1 MKCHGCGHEFPNV
14 SARCPRCQRS
24 TSRRG
29 RTSTDSRLLEFPRRA
44 RIAPPPETRPMPAWR
59 AELNEKVKAI
69 RANRSA
75 SSALAQVAVEEMAAP
90 PEPESSVIVR
100 RDETRM
106 AYGMDSVGQNGGAR
120 VDSGQPSSSMATT
133 AKRSSNTIVEAAL
146 VRVKRASEAASRAAL
161 PKIEPARISVPIDRQ
176 ATARALEPAT
186 EIEPTVE
193 VTPAP
198 LPEPIQPVVTK
209 PLTSEPSVLEV
220 KSVEMTVAPAPAKS
234 TVTAP
239 AISPAATS
247 KVQPAV
253 AQTAVRTVVPTIKV
267 EPAVAQT
274 AARTVVP
281 TIKVEPAVAQTAA
294 RTVVPTIKVEPAV
307 AQRAARTVV
316 PTITPS
322 VAPAVAHTA
331 TPTVVTTI
339 APPPTSVAIPEETI
353 DVSSLPA
360 IDDLEPLDYL
370 EAEIRK
376 VDKVLAAEFKR
387 DESPTVV
394 MHLVI
399 GIVDLIAVAVSS
411 SPFLAFIRI
420 ADGSFSLYQTRLASG
435 CIVGMLAFFYLA
447 LTQGLC
453 GKTFGMMLTNTRI
466 VDVAEFKTPTTSQ
479 VLIRT
484 VGYFI
489 AAAPACIGL
498 MWAASNRKHRGWHD
512 FVSNTMVVRDF

>member
-29 RTSTDSRLLEFPRRA
+29 RTSSDSRLLEFPRRA

-75 SSALAQVAVEEMAAP
+75 SSAPAQVAVEEMAAP

-106 AYGMDSVGQNGGAR
+106 AYGMDSVVQNGGAR
-120 VDSGQPSSSMATT
+120 ADAGQTPASAVST

-161 PKIEPARISVPIDRQ
+161 PKIEPARLSVPIDRQ

-186 EIEPTVE
+186 EVE
-193 VTPAP
+193 TTLEATPAP
-198 LPEPIQPVVTK
+198 LPEPIKPVVTK
-209 PLTSEPSVLEV
+209 PLTSQRTVPEV
-220 KSVEMTVAPAPAKS
+220 KSVEMTVATAPAKT
-234 TVTAP
+234 TVTTP
-239 AISPAATS
+239 AISTLKVEPAIAQRAVRTVVPTITPS
-247 KVQPAV
+247 AAPAV
-253 AQTAVRTVVPTIKV
+253 AQTAVRTVVPTI
-267 EPAVAQT
+267 
-274 AARTVVP
+274 
-281 TIKVEPAVAQTAA
+281 
-294 RTVVPTIKVEPAV
+294 
-307 AQRAARTVV
+307 
-316 PTITPS
+316 TPS
-322 VAPAVAHTA
+322 VDPVVAHPA
-331 TPTVVTTI
+331 TPTAATAI
-339 APPPTSVAIPEETI
+339 APPTTSVAIPQETI
-353 DVSSLPA
+353 DVSSLPV

-394 MHLVI
+394 MHMVI

-420 ADGSFSLYQTRLASG
+420 ADGSFSLFQTRLASG

-447 LTQGLC
+447 LTQFLC

-466 VDVAEFKTPTTSQ
+466 VDVTEYKTPTSSQ
-479 VLIRT
+479 VLVRT

-489 AAAPACIGL
+489 SAAPACIGFL
-498 MWAASNRKHRGWHD
+498 WAGINRKHRGWHD

>member
-75 SSALAQVAVEEMAAP
+75 SSAPAQVAVEEMAAP

-106 AYGMDSVGQNGGAR
+106 AYGMDSVVQNGGAR
-120 VDSGQPSSSMATT
+120 VEAGQTPASAVTT

-161 PKIEPARISVPIDRQ
+161 PKIEPARLSVPIDRQ
-176 ATARALEPAT
+176 ATARALEP
-186 EIEPTVE
+186 EVE
-193 VTPAP
+193 TTLEATPAP
-198 LPEPIQPVVTK
+198 LPEPIKPVVTK
-209 PLTSEPSVLEV
+209 PLTSQQTVPEV
-220 KSVEMTVAPAPAKS
+220 KSVEMTVAPAPAKT
-234 TVTAP
+234 TVTTP
-239 AISPAATS
+239 AISSAATLRVEPAVV
-247 KVQPAV
+247 VQRAVRTAVPTMKPSAEPAV
-253 AQTAVRTVVPTIKV
+253 AQTAVRTLVPAIPPSV
-267 EPAVAQT
+267 EPA
-274 AARTVVP
+274 
-281 TIKVEPAVAQTAA
+281 I
-294 RTVVPTIKVEPAV
+294 
-307 AQRAARTVV
+307 
-316 PTITPS
+316 
-322 VAPAVAHTA
+322 AHTA
-331 TPTVVTTI
+331 TPTAATAI
-339 APPPTSVAIPEETI
+339 APPTTSVAIPQETI
-353 DVSSLPA
+353 DVASLPA

-387 DESPTVV
+387 DESPTVA

-420 ADGSFSLYQTRLASG
+420 ADGSFSLFQTRLASG

-447 LTQGLC
+447 LTQFLC

-466 VDVAEFKTPTTSQ
+466 VDVAEYKTPTSSQ
-479 VLIRT
+479 VLVRT

-489 AAAPACIGL
+489 SAAPACIGFL
-498 MWAASNRKHRGWHD
+498 WAAINRKHRGWHD

>member
-1 MKCHGCGHEFPNV
+1 ME
-14 SARCPRCQRS
+14 
-24 TSRRG
+24 
-29 RTSTDSRLLEFPRRA
+29 
-44 RIAPPPETRPMPAWR
+44 
-59 AELNEKVKAI
+59 
-69 RANRSA
+69 
-75 SSALAQVAVEEMAAP
+75 
-90 PEPESSVIVR
+90 
-100 RDETRM
+100 
-106 AYGMDSVGQNGGAR
+106 SVGQNGGAR

-133 AKRSSNTIVEAAL
+133 AKGARNTTVEASL

-239 AISPAATS
+239 AISQAATS

-274 AARTVVP
+274 AVRTVVP
-281 TIKVEPAVAQTAA
+281 TIKVEPAVAPTAA

-453 GKTFGMMLTNTRI
+453 GKTFGMMLT
-466 VDVAEFKTPTTSQ
+466 
-479 VLIRT
+479 
-484 VGYFI
+484 
-489 AAAPACIGL
+489 
-498 MWAASNRKHRGWHD
+498 
-512 FVSNTMVVRDF
+512 

>member
-267 EPAVAQT
+267 EPAVAQ
-274 AARTVVP
+274 
-281 TIKVEPAVAQTAA
+281 
-294 RTVVPTIKVEPAV
+294 
-307 AQRAARTVV
+307 RAARTG
-316 PTITPS
+316 
-322 VAPAVAHTA
+322 AHNQSRTCCSTNSSTYGSA
-331 TPTVVTTI
+331 HNQSRTCCSTKSSTYGSAHNHT
-339 APPPTSVAIPEETI
+339 
-353 DVSSLPA
+353 VSSACSSAHRNP
-360 IDDLEPLDYL
+360 DCSNYNRTTPN
-370 EAEIRK
+370 
-376 VDKVLAAEFKR
+376 
-387 DESPTVV
+387 
-394 MHLVI
+394 I
-399 GIVDLIAVAVSS
+399 GGDS
-411 SPFLAFIRI
+411 
-420 ADGSFSLYQTRLASG
+420 
-435 CIVGMLAFFYLA
+435 
-447 LTQGLC
+447 
-453 GKTFGMMLTNTRI
+453 
-466 VDVAEFKTPTTSQ
+466 
-479 VLIRT
+479 
-484 VGYFI
+484 
-489 AAAPACIGL
+489 
-498 MWAASNRKHRGWHD
+498 
-512 FVSNTMVVRDF
+512 